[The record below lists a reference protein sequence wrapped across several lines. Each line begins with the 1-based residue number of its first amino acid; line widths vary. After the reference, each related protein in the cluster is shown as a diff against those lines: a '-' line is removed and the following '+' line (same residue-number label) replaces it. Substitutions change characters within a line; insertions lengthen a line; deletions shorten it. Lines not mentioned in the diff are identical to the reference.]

1 MNDSPLHTTLE
12 KHPSPDRKQNGSGGR
27 LRSIVIRGARVHNLK
42 NISLELPRNKLIV
55 VTGVSGSGKSSL
67 AFDTIYAEGQRRY
80 VESLSSYARQF
91 LERMDKPDV
100 DFIQGISPAIA
111 IEQKTTS
118 RNPRSTVATTTEI
131 YDYLR
136 LLFGRVGKTVCRVC
150 GQVVK
155 RDTVTTVVERL
166 TEEAEDARVYLMF
179 PLHDHPGRSIKEE
192 LDVLKKRG
200 FFRIV
205 VKDSL
210 VDLNETDYKGK
221 SKKDV
226 MVLVDRAVVRKS
238 DPENSKRLADSVETA
253 FAEGDGYAFA
263 RMVDSG
269 TVLKFTQHYE
279 CPRDGIRYEE
289 PDPRLFSFNNPF
301 GACPK
306 CQGFGRSVGIDMNL
320 VVPDPNKSIR
330 QGAIYPWNF
339 PKWRGN
345 LRDLLS
351 VERKAGIPVDI
362 PFKDLPPEAIELI
375 MNGVEGFDGINAFF
389 RFIERKSYKIH
400 YRVFLS
406 RYRGYTR
413 CDECGGSRLR
423 KDALNIRVADKTIHD
438 LVQMTISAA
447 HEWFSALSLPAYDRE
462 VARRILDELRKRLR
476 VLNDVGI
483 GYITLDRLSMTLSG
497 GEAQR
502 INLATSLGSTLVGSL
517 YVLDEPSIGLHP
529 RDNERLIRILKSL
542 RDVGNTVLVVE
553 HDEEMIRSADVVVD
567 MGPRAG
573 ELGGEV
579 VFNGP
584 VNELLR
590 HPESLTAQYLNNAA
604 SIPVPNNRRRDSE
617 QSLYIKGASENNL
630 KSVNVRIPLNL
641 FVCITGVSGSGKST
655 LVHDVLYA
663 GLRKM
668 KGGFEGSV
676 GAFSSIEGAENV
688 GNVEL
693 VDQSPIGRTPRSNP
707 ATYIK
712 VFDLIRDLFSRTPAA
727 RARGFKPGYF
737 SFNVPG
743 GRCET
748 CEGDGVQKIE
758 MQFLADLYLTCETC
772 KGKRFKQETLD
783 VRYRG
788 KNVDDILGMTVSE
801 GIRFFGETRQ
811 GERVATRLRVLDD
824 VGLGYIRL
832 GQAATSLSGGEAQR
846 IKLAHHLLASQ
857 TGDRTLFIFDE
868 PTTGLHFDDIAKL
881 LRCFSALVEA
891 GHSLV
896 VIEHHMDVVKC
907 ADFVIDLGPDGG
919 EAGGTIVATGTPEE
933 LGSVRKSWTGRFL
946 KQRLSNQPLCKEE
959 Q

>member
-1 MNDSPLHTTLE
+1 MSDSTAHIAPE
-12 KHPSPDRKQNGSGGR
+12 SPVAAPARGK
-27 LRSIVIRGARVHNLK
+27 LRSIIIRGARVHNLK
-42 NISLELPRNKLIV
+42 NVSLELPRNKLIV

-131 YDYLR
+131 HDYLR
-136 LLFGRVGKTVCRVC
+136 LLFGRIGQTFCRRC
-150 GQVVK
+150 GALVR
-155 RDTVTTVVERL
+155 RDTVSTVVDRL
-166 TEEAEDARVYLMF
+166 NEEPDGTKLYVLF
-179 PLHDHPGRSIKEE
+179 PLHDHPGRSMKEE
-192 LDVLKKRG
+192 LEVLKKRG

-205 VKDSL
+205 VGGRL
-210 VDLNETDYKGK
+210 VDLNESMYKGK
-221 SKKDV
+221 SKSEV
-226 MVLVDRAVVRKS
+226 MVLVDRGVVKKEDQES
-238 DPENSKRLADSVETA
+238 STRLADSVETA
-253 FAEGDGYAFA
+253 FVEGDGYSY
-263 RMVDSG
+263 VYLPVSG
-269 TVLKFTQHYE
+269 HSLRFTQHYE
-279 CPRDGIRYEE
+279 CPNDGLRYED
-289 PDPRLFSFNNPF
+289 PDPRLFSFNNPV

-330 QGAIYPWNF
+330 EGAIHPWNF
-339 PKWRGN
+339 PKWKGN
-345 LRDLLS
+345 LLDLLK
-351 VERKAGIPVDI
+351 EAAKARLPIDV
-362 PFKDLPPEAIELI
+362 PFKNLSPEHVDLIL
-375 MNGVEGFDGINAFF
+375 NGSGEFDGLHRFF

-406 RYRGYTR
+406 RYRGYTT
-413 CDECGGSRLR
+413 CDECGGSRL
-423 KDALNIRVADKTIHD
+423 KTDALNIRVAGKTIHD
-438 LVQMTISAA
+438 IVQMTIAEA
-447 HEWFSALSLPAYDRE
+447 DEFFRRLKLSKFDME
-462 VARRILDELRKRLR
+462 IGRRILEELRKRLKF
-476 VLNDVGI
+476 LNDVGI

-502 INLATSLGSTLVGSL
+502 INLATSLGSSLVGSL

-529 RDNERLIRILKSL
+529 RDNERLITILKSL

-553 HDEEMIRSADVVVD
+553 HDEDMIRAADIVVD

-579 VFNGP
+579 VFNGTVADL
-584 VNELLR
+584 VN
-590 HPESLTAQYLNNAA
+590 HPSSITAQYLTRT
-604 SIPVPNNRRRDSE
+604 SFIPVPKSRRRDTE
-617 QSLYIKGASENNL
+617 QSIYITGAAANNL
-630 KSVNVRIPLNL
+630 QSINVRIPLNL

-676 GAFSSIEGAENV
+676 GAFASIEGGENIDR
-688 GNVEL
+688 VEL

-712 VFDLIRDLFSRTPAA
+712 VFDLIRDLLSKTPSA
-727 RARGFKPGYF
+727 RARGFKPGHF

-772 KGKRFKQETLD
+772 KGKRFKREVLD
-783 VRYRG
+783 VRFRG

-801 GIRFFGETRQ
+801 AMTFFKESKQ
-811 GERVATRLRVLDD
+811 GVRIASRLEVLAA

-846 IKLAHHLLASQ
+846 IKLAFHLLASQ
-857 TGDRTLFIFDE
+857 TEARTLFIFDE

-881 LRCFSALVEA
+881 LRCLNALNDA
-891 GHSLV
+891 GHSVV
-896 VIEHHMDVVKC
+896 VIEHQMDVVKC
-907 ADFVIDLGPDGG
+907 ADFVIDLGPEGGADGG
-919 EAGGTIVATGTPEE
+919 RIVAAGTPEE
-933 LGSVRKSWTGRFL
+933 IAASTKSFTGRFL
-946 KQRLSNQPLCKEE
+946 KPMLQTSNIR
-959 Q
+959 